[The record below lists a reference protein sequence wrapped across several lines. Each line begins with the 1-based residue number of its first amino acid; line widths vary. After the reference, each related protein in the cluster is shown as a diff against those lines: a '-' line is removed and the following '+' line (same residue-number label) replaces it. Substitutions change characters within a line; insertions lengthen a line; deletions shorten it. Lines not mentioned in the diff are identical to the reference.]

1 MGRLVAS
8 TLAAA
13 IFPRSRVHCPTIS
26 LLTSPPVERQNNVT
40 AAEQAPVDAT
50 DAELIVEWQG
60 GDEGAAAALVR
71 RHTPAV
77 ARFLAASGAREDL
90 DDLVQ
95 ETFFR
100 AFRRLESFRGTA
112 SFRTW
117 LLAIGGNALKD
128 VHRRRVRRPVVPIED
143 REFEDPSENPHDRA
157 IERDLLGRLGNA
169 IERLTPMQK
178 QVFLLRAQQGEEYED
193 IATVLGTT
201 VGAARVHYH
210 HAVKRL
216 KAALSD
222 DDGRT

>member
-1 MGRLVAS
+1 M
-8 TLAAA
+8 
-13 IFPRSRVHCPTIS
+13 
-26 LLTSPPVERQNNVT
+26 ERQNNVT
-40 AAEQAPVDAT
+40 APEQAPVDIT
-50 DAELIVEWQG
+50 DAELIARWRG

-100 AFRRLESFRGTA
+100 AFRRIERFRGTA

-128 VHRRRVRRPVVPIED
+128 VYRRRVRRPVVQIED
-143 REFEDPSENPHDRA
+143 REFEDPSENPHDLA
-157 IERDLLGRLGNA
+157 IERDLLGRLGTA

-193 IATVLGTT
+193 IAAVLGTT
-201 VGAARVHYH
+201 AGAARVHYH
-210 HAVKRL
+210 HAAKRL